1 MKILK
6 SILLI
11 SILLSKVIYSM
22 YWQVNFRLNQAEITA
37 LECENKNRPE
47 LKCNG
52 KCYLAKQLQKADD
65 ELAAKKDKQQHSFPS
80 LKIIESTCFLSEGT
94 FEIKF
99 THVLLEK
106 SPKTFVMYSN
116 KYRFDY
122 HQQLFHPPTFA

>member
-1 MKILK
+1 MKVLK

-52 KCYLAKQLQKADD
+52 KCYLAKQLQKVDD
-65 ELAAKKDKQQHSFPS
+65 ELAAKKDKQQRSFPS
-80 LKIIESTCFLSEGT
+80 LKIIESTCFFSEAS
-94 FEIKF
+94 FDFKI

-106 SPKTFVMYSN
+106 SQKNFALYSN
-116 KYRFDY
+116 KYSFDY
-122 HQQLFHPPTFA
+122 HQQFFHPPTFA

>member
-65 ELAAKKDKQQHSFPS
+65 ELAVKIDKQQHSFPS
-80 LKIIESTCFLSEGT
+80 LKIIESTFFLSEGT

-106 SPKTFVMYSN
+106 SPKTFILYSN
-116 KYRFDY
+116 KYSFDY
-122 HQQLFHPPTFA
+122 HQQFFHPPTFA